1 MTVRER
7 RLAYVILTFI
17 VLAGAS
23 FFGYQFYLV
32 PMKAKTLQIAQLQG
46 EVSKDLGTMKKI
58 LADKKRLDVLSKI
71 SLPYTPNTR
80 ADADIVRRTDVARGE
95 YVARLTALLQQ
106 SGFAPGSILSIQDK
120 KPVAGPTYAARPGV
134 PKSKDRTIYTR
145 LEFALDL
152 KGDLAS
158 LVAWMELFYQQR
170 LLHQI
175 KNLTVTRPI
184 NPDRAR
190 PNELDI
196 KVQIEALVLDTAEQR
211 KTLEPAT
218 PVDLPPVLAPGR
230 EYARIAG
237 KDIFFGPAPPSPRE
251 EIIRYVD
258 VSPHLKL
265 DGLMVDPDGKP
276 TATLFDSYHN
286 HHYDIRP
293 RAAGDG
299 FRVEVYFYVNG
310 NKRSLGR
317 DSKDIELVDEAGDV
331 RARWTIVKFVP
342 GGLVV
347 KNAGQH
353 YLLRSGRTLEE
364 AQQDGPLRK
373 SDLALYDLK
382 EEKAKPAGAVKDK
395 GGKDPEKEEKQ

>member
-17 VLAGAS
+17 ALAGAG
-23 FFGYQFYLV
+23 FFGYQFYLE
-32 PMKAKTLQIAQLQG
+32 PMKVKAQQIAQLED
-46 EVSKDLGTMKKI
+46 EVGDQLAKVKKI
-58 LADKKRLDVLSKI
+58 QADKKRLDVLSKI

-80 ADADIVRRTDVARGE
+80 ADADIVRRTDRARGE
-95 YVARLTALLQQ
+95 YVARLNAMLQQ
-106 SGFAPGSILSIQDK
+106 SGFAPAAILSIQDK
-120 KPVAGPTYAARPGV
+120 KPVAGVTYAPKPGV

-152 KGDLAS
+152 RGDLAS

-211 KTLEPAT
+211 MNLEPAT

-237 KDIFFGPAPPSPRE
+237 KDIFFGPAPPSPKE
-251 EIIRYVD
+251 EKTRFVD
-258 VSPHLKL
+258 VAPHLKL
-265 DGLMVDPDGKP
+265 DGLWVDPDGKSV
-276 TATLFDSYHN
+276 ATLYDSFHN
-286 HHYDIRP
+286 HDYTIRP

-299 FRVEVYFYVNG
+299 FRVEVSFYING
-310 NKRSLGR
+310 HKRSLGR

-331 RARWTIVKFVP
+331 QARWTIVKFVP
-342 GGLVV
+342 GGLVLR
-347 KNAGQH
+347 NAGQH
-353 YLLRSGRTLEE
+353 YLLRAGRTLEE
-364 AQQDGPLRK
+364 AQQAGPLRK
-373 SDLALYDLK
+373 SDLALYGIK
-382 EEKAKPAGAVKDK
+382 EEKAKPADAVKDK
-395 GGKDPEKEEKQ
+395 GGKDPEQEEKQ